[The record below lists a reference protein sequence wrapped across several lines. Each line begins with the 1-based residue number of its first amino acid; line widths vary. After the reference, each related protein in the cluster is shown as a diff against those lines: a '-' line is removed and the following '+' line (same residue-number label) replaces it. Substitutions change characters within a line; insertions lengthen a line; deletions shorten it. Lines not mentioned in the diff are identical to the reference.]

1 MSPPSVSKPTRS
13 PAEDGALREL
23 VRRALSEDRADEDIT
38 TRGTVP
44 TESFGRAHLVAREPC
59 IVAGLEAFRAVMLEV
74 GSNLGIELRVADGD
88 AVAAGTRVATV
99 EGSLRSI
106 LTAER
111 TALNFVQHLSGV
123 ATLTRAFVDAAGGV
137 EVRDTR
143 KTTPGLRGLE
153 KAAVRAGGGV
163 NHRHDLAS
171 AVLIKDNHI
180 AAAGGIAAAVQGAR
194 RMTSDASVEV
204 ECDTLDEVREAV
216 EAGVDEV
223 LLDNM
228 DVRTMRR
235 AVELA
240 RGRCRTEASGG
251 ITLEGVADVAKC
263 GVDAI
268 SVGAL
273 THSARA
279 IDLALEVEAA

>member
-1 MSPPSVSKPTRS
+1 MSPPSVSKPTPS
-13 PAEDGALREL
+13 EDQALRDL
-23 VRRALSEDRADEDIT
+23 VARALAEDRADGDIT

-44 TESFGRAHLVAREPC
+44 TESFGRAHLIAREPC
-59 IVAGLEAFRAVMLEV
+59 IVAGLDAFRAVMLEV
-74 GSNLGIELRVADGD
+74 GANLAVELHVAAGD
-88 AVAAGTRVATV
+88 AVDAGARVATV

-123 ATLTRAFVDAAGGV
+123 ATMTRAFVDAAGGV

-143 KTTPGLRGLE
+143 KTTPGLRALE

-180 AAAGGIAAAVQGAR
+180 AAAGGVASAITGAR
-194 RMTSDASVEV
+194 RMASDASIEV
-204 ECDTLDEVREAV
+204 ECDTLDEVREAL

-228 DVRTMRR
+228 DVQTMQR

-240 RGRCRTEASGG
+240 RGLCRTEASGG
-251 ITLEGVADVAKC
+251 ITLEAIPDVAKA

-268 SVGAL
+268 SIGAL

-279 IDLALEVEAA
+279 IDLALEVEVS